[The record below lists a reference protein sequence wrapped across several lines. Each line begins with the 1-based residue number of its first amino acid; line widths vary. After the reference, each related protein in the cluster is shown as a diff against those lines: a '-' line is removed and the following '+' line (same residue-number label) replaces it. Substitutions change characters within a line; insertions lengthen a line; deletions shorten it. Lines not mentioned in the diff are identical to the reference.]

1 MELWL
6 YIIPFILVLGA
17 QAIVSTTYNKYKT
30 VLNKKGVTGFDVAR
44 QILDKND
51 LTNIKVV
58 ATDGVMSDHY
68 DPKAKVIRLSHE
80 VYNDST
86 IAAIAIAAHECGHA
100 IQHKRNYIPIVI
112 RNILVPVTNFASK
125 IGYLILIIGLMAS
138 FFDLVIWGLVLLCA
152 TLLFQLVTLPVEF
165 NASGNAIRILSKE
178 QLIESSETSA
188 IKAVLTAAAF
198 TYVASLIANFLEIL
212 RLFLIFRNRD

>member
-58 ATDGVMSDHY
+58 AYDGVMSDHY